1 MSIEA
6 AATTMSL
13 VVGSIP
19 PPPITTV
26 PVGPLRVHVFGI
38 VVALAVYAG
47 WTVTR
52 RLYRRSGGDPDA
64 IDQVLLPAVL
74 AGFAG
79 ARLGYVAT
87 NLDRYRGQWLDV
99 LMVRQGGLALF
110 GGLIVGTG
118 VAILMA
124 RRHRLDVAAFAD
136 AAAIGVP
143 LAQAIGRT
151 ADYFSQELYGTPSDL
166 PWAVWVPEAARPAVF
181 ADASTFHPA
190 FFYESL
196 WSLATVAALLWV
208 SRRGLLPRGRLFV
221 AYAAAYGLGRFA
233 LEQIRTDTTFRLLGL
248 SRNAW
253 IALIVAVAAVA
264 VLLVAHRRDR
274 HAPLSAEAGLSP
286 GEAGSPAE
294 ARDGDTGSDQP

>member
-1 MSIEA
+1 MSIEVSG
-6 AATTMSL
+6 TTMSL
-13 VVGSIP
+13 VVGAIP
-19 PPPITTV
+19 PPPFTTV

-38 VVALAVYAG
+38 VVAVAVYIG

-64 IDQVLLPAVL
+64 VDQVLLAAVL

-87 NLDRYRGQWLDV
+87 HLDRYRGQWLDV

-118 VAILMA
+118 VAVLMA
-124 RRHRLDVAAFAD
+124 RRHRLDLPAFAD

-143 LAQAIGRT
+143 FAQAIGRT

-166 PWAVWVPEAARPAVF
+166 PWAVRVPEAARPAPF

-208 SRRGLLPRGRLFV
+208 SRRGLLPRGRLFL
-221 AYAAAYGLGRFA
+221 AYAVAYGLGRFA
-233 LEQIRTDTTFRLLGL
+233 LERIRTDTAFRLLGL

-253 IALIVAVAAVA
+253 IAVIVAGAAVA
-264 VLLVAHRRDR
+264 VLIIAHRRDR
-274 HAPLSAEAGLSP
+274 RAPRTVAAGDPAATGSA
-286 GEAGSPAE
+286 
-294 ARDGDTGSDQP
+294 DTGWDQP